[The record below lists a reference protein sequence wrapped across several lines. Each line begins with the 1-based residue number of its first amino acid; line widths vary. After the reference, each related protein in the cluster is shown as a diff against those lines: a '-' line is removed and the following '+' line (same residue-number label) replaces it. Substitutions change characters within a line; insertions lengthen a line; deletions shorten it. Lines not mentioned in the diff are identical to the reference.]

1 MAELKSFL
9 FRAYIRAYL
18 SSGESF
24 DLAERA
30 QKHLLNLLTPLTS
43 EIGLNVTSEIFD
55 QYEDEIHEMKGI
67 RQPIVSLHF
76 EAHARTIDQLVDYNL
91 FLRSLARLMDDQ
103 YSDIR
108 VRYEPGKSAVCL
120 SGIHSKSQPNNPQ

>member
-1 MAELKSFL
+1 MTELKSFL

-55 QYEDEIHEMKGI
+55 QYEMKGI

-76 EAHARTIDQLVDYNL
+76 EAHVRTIDQLVDYNL

-108 VRYEPGKSAVCL
+108 VRYEPGKSTVCL
-120 SGIHSKSQPNNPQ
+120 SGIHSKSQPNNP

>member
-1 MAELKSFL
+1 M
-9 FRAYIRAYL
+9 
-18 SSGESF
+18 
-24 DLAERA
+24 
-30 QKHLLNLLTPLTS
+30 
-43 EIGLNVTSEIFD
+43 TSEIFD

-120 SGIHSKSQPNNPQ
+120 SGIHSKSQPNNPR

>member
-1 MAELKSFL
+1 MTELKSFL

-103 YSDIR
+103 YPDIR
-108 VRYEPGKSAVCL
+108 VRYEPGKSTVCL
-120 SGIHSKSQPNNPQ
+120 SGIHSKSQPNNP